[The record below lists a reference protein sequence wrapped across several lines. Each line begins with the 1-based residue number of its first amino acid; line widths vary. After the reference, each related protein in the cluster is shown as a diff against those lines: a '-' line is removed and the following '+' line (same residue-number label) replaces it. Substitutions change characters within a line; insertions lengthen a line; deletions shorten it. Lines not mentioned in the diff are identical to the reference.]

1 VADVRF
7 LRDRRGGNDVDGQ
20 RISKRISSKN
30 ISNIILVCVTA
41 ITASFFLLTI
51 DRGLT
56 SWLIVNIGDCV
67 LVVLVIVF
75 LQRVVRAESS
85 DSQHPVGIV
94 VLLFDSYPQ
103 SDSTITSV
111 R

>member
-1 VADVRF
+1 VTDVGPTSEF
-7 LRDRRGGNDVDGQ
+7 
-20 RISKRISSKN
+20 SKQISSRT

-41 ITASFFLLTI
+41 VTASFFLLTI

-67 LVVLVIVF
+67 LVVVAIVF
-75 LQRVVRAESS
+75 LQRVVRAESL
-85 DSQHPVGIV
+85 DNQHLVGIV
-94 VLLFDSYPQ
+94 VLLFDLYPQ
-103 SDSTITSV
+103 SDSATTPV

>member
-1 VADVRF
+1 
-7 LRDRRGGNDVDGQ
+7 
-20 RISKRISSKN
+20 
-30 ISNIILVCVTA
+30 
-41 ITASFFLLTI
+41 LLTF

-67 LVVLVIVF
+67 LVVVLIAF
-75 LQRVVRAESS
+75 IQCVVRTESS

-103 SDSTITSV
+103 SDSVTTPV